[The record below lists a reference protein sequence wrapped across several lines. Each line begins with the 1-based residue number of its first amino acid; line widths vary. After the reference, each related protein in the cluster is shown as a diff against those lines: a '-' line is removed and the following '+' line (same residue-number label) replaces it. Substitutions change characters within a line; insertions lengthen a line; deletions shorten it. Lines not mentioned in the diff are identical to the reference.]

1 MYSGQSIRR
10 SQKKV
15 KNSFGMVIISLWC
28 EITSIASKIHIV
40 EIFVLV

>member
-1 MYSGQSIRR
+1 MYYGQSIRR
-10 SQKKV
+10 SQKKL
-15 KNSFGMVIISLWC
+15 KILLAWC